1 MRTLV
6 LEINEQKKREIEQL
20 LLELKR
26 LNIRILFVDGKA
38 VTDMEE
44 IGKIVE
50 APAGSVRVQA
60 ATVVQTNTTQAL
72 QKGARKAS
80 SSLKT
85 TKEGK
90 RKNKSDETVSWQFSN
105 HVFPGIAQK
114 TFSRQE
120 IYEDAE
126 WEKNLH

>member
-20 LLELKR
+20 LVELKR
-26 LNIRILFVDGKA
+26 LNIRILSVDGKA

-85 TKEGK
+85 TKGGK